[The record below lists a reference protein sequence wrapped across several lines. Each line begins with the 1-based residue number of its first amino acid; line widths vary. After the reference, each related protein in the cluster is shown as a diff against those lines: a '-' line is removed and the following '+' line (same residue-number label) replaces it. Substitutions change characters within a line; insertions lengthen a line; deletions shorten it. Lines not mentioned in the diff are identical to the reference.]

1 MSQLQQH
8 ERYITAR
15 EVAERVGLT
24 AGTIVR
30 YYNEGLIPGRRLPGK
45 MRPVRFLWSEIEA
58 AWGGLAEQ
66 AADEARQSWT
76 DRLGGRAA

>member
-1 MSQLQQH
+1 MSSLQEH

-15 EVAERVGLT
+15 EVAERVGLS

-30 YYNEGLIPGRRLPGK
+30 YYNDGLIPGRRLPGRT
-45 MRPVRFLWSEIEA
+45 RPIRFLWSEVEA
-58 AWGGLAEQ
+58 AWNGLAEQ
-66 AADEARQSWT
+66 AADQARQTWT

>member
-1 MSQLQQH
+1 MSQQH

-24 AGTIVR
+24 PGTIVR
-30 YYNEGLIPGRRLPGK
+30 YFNEGLLPGRRLPGK
-45 MRPVRFLWSEIEA
+45 MRPVRFLWSEVEA

-66 AADEARQSWT
+66 AADQARQSWA

>member
-1 MSQLQQH
+1 MSQQH

-24 AGTIVR
+24 PGTIVR
-30 YYNEGLIPGRRLPGK
+30 YFNEGLIPGRQLPGK
-45 MRPVRFLWSEIEA
+45 MRPVRFLWSEVEA
-58 AWGGLAEQ
+58 SWSGLAEQ
-66 AADEARQSWT
+66 AADQARQSWN